1 MSSSAAPSPSD
12 IEIGI
17 ICALPKEA
25 NAVRAI
31 MDVPSSGHQSQNIR
45 SHSSSGSRPPGDS
58 NSYTYGKIGP
68 HHVVMAHVPGMGKVA
83 TSNVAANMART
94 FGKMQLAL
102 LVGLCGG
109 VPDPQGESTPGTK
122 LGDVVIGDSVAQYDL
137 GKQLP
142 DDRVRKR
149 DVGDVLGRP
158 DNRVRSFA
166 AKLRSVGE
174 ELTRQTGEALAELVR
189 GSPDL
194 ARKKLWDVVYE
205 PDYWHLHHSG
215 ERSAACRACVPG
227 QKTCDAARAASC
239 ETLGCESW
247 DDRNGVK
254 RATSVR
260 ASSLRPAVHF
270 GTVACGDTV
279 MKSGEHR
286 DRVARDTGAVALE
299 MESAGVWDNLPCLVV
314 KAVCD
319 YADSHK
325 SKAWQEVASLAA
337 AVCAKVVLEQWTG
350 TENAST
356 LPEVSHGTPR
366 TPSLPLRIR
375 TPFPTQVIG

>member
-1 MSSSAAPSPSD
+1 
-12 IEIGI
+12 
-17 ICALPKEA
+17 
-25 NAVRAI
+25 
-31 MDVPSSGHQSQNIR
+31 
-45 SHSSSGSRPPGDS
+45 
-58 NSYTYGKIGP
+58 
-68 HHVVMAHVPGMGKVA
+68 MAHVPGMGKVA

-166 AKLRSVGE
+166 AKLRSIGE

-227 QKTCDAARAASC
+227 QKTCDAARAAS
-239 ETLGCESW
+239 
-247 DDRNGVK
+247 
-254 RATSVR
+254 
-260 ASSLRPAVHF
+260 
-270 GTVACGDTV
+270 
-279 MKSGEHR
+279 
-286 DRVARDTGAVALE
+286 
-299 MESAGVWDNLPCLVV
+299 
-314 KAVCD
+314 
-319 YADSHK
+319 
-325 SKAWQEVASLAA
+325 
-337 AVCAKVVLEQWTG
+337 
-350 TENAST
+350 
-356 LPEVSHGTPR
+356 
-366 TPSLPLRIR
+366 
-375 TPFPTQVIG
+375 